1 MKTKMHLLPNLAVPV
16 DRSDTAATKQSED
29 YNGIE
34 AATFARL
41 GNALIPVPKNANV
54 PPVPGTN
61 KRPFAGDCAQ

>member
-16 DRSDTAATKQSED
+16 DRSDTAATKQPQACK
-29 YNGIE
+29 GIE

-41 GNALIPVPKNANV
+41 GNTLLPVPKNADV
-54 PPVPGTN
+54 PPIPGTN